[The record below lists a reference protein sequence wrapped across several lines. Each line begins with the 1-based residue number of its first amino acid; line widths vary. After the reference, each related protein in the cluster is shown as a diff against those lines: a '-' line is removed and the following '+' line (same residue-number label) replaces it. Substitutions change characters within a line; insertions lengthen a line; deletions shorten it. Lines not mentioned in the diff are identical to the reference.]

1 MVDVSTVGG
10 RGSAAHGGPIQAFFT
25 KGRAPR
31 PVIERASGIYMWDRE
46 GRRYIDA
53 SSGPVASNLG
63 HGNARVLEAMRRQ
76 AERVAF
82 AFPGVFESEANRAL
96 ADLVTGLAGPGLDRA
111 FFVSGGSE
119 ATEACVKLARQYAV
133 VRGEASRWKVISLN
147 PSYHGATLGA
157 LALSGDCQA
166 AEIFG
171 PLMTPMPKV
180 PAPLT
185 YRVPE
190 GQDAVGYA
198 KVCADAL
205 DEEIRR
211 QGPETV
217 LAFIM
222 EPVGGLARGAAVAP
236 DPYYGAVREICRRHG
251 VLLIYDEVMSGAGRT
266 GKFLAAD
273 HWPEGRPDLVLLAK
287 GIAAGYTPM
296 GAVLAPDS
304 MVETLAAAGGFNHGH
319 TYFANP
325 LSCAIGHAVVTEM
338 LERDLISNAARMGAR
353 LRARLDAIQARSAI
367 IGDVRGKGLLMAF
380 EIVADK
386 ATKAMLPLP
395 LMAPYRLAELAMER
409 GLLIYARRTS
419 KGAFGDWLMIAPP
432 LITTEAEIDEIADL
446 LSKSVNAYEA
456 ELSEAGALTG

>member
-1 MVDVSTVGG
+1 MGDV
-10 RGSAAHGGPIQAFFT
+10 RRDAWPAPHGGPIQVFFT
-25 KGRAPR
+25 KASR
-31 PVIERASGIYMWDRE
+31 PVIQRASGIYMWDRD
-46 GRRYIDA
+46 GRRYLDA

-76 AERVAF
+76 AEQAAF

-96 ADLVTGLAGPGLDRA
+96 SDLLTGLAGPGLDRA

-119 ATEACVKLARQYAV
+119 ATEACIKLARQYAV

-157 LALSGDCQA
+157 LAVSGDCQA
-166 AEIFG
+166 EETFG
-171 PLMTPMPKV
+171 RLMTRMPKV

-185 YRVPE
+185 YRFPD
-190 GQDAVGYA
+190 GQDALGYSQI
-198 KVCADAL
+198 CADVL
-205 DEEIRR
+205 EEEIRR

-296 GAVLAPDS
+296 GAVLVPDEI
-304 MVETLAAAGGFNHGH
+304 VETLAAAGGFNHGH

-338 LERDLISNAARMGAR
+338 LERDLMTNAIRMGAR
-353 LRARLDAIQARSAI
+353 LRQRLEEIQAHSAI

-380 EIVADK
+380 EIVADRS
-386 ATKAMLPLP
+386 TKAMLPLS

-419 KGAFGDWLMIAPP
+419 KGVFGEWVMIAPP
-432 LITTEAEIDEIADL
+432 LITTEAEIDEISDL
-446 LSKSVNAYEA
+446 LAKTVTAYEV
-456 ELSEAGALTG
+456 ELSRAGVLPA